1 VRNDRLTWPHQRLLT
16 APVCFPCHSFLHV
29 STFYTHYEQKNT
41 KLTTSTMSTSENGSA
56 NGSAH
61 LSDYE
66 PQAWEPPRRNVLN
79 DAANLINRGGLG
91 HAAHN
96 PAPQPPAQ
104 PNDILAALDRYDKQ
118 FLPHQSKSL
127 SGIALRSFLL
137 GTVLALSLTLA
148 LLLLHAH
155 NPLWR
160 APFFLTTLSIF
171 HFLEFWTT
179 AYANSASATISSFLL
194 SSNGSAYNIA
204 HSASFLETLLSHM
217 FLPSIL
223 PPLPRKL
230 LLFVGLALIAI
241 GQATRALAMLTA
253 GTNFS
258 HVVRHTKASSHQ
270 LVTTGVYSILRHP
283 SYFGF
288 FWWGIGTQLMC
299 GNTICLLGYA
309 VVLWRFF
316 DRRIKG
322 EEELLVRFFGNE
334 YVVYRRRT
342 RVGIPGIK

>member
-1 VRNDRLTWPHQRLLT
+1 
-16 APVCFPCHSFLHV
+16 
-29 STFYTHYEQKNT
+29 
-41 KLTTSTMSTSENGSA
+41 MSTSENGSA

-66 PQAWEPPRRNVLN
+66 PQAWEPPRRNVFN

-91 HAAHN
+91 HAAQN
-96 PAPQPPAQ
+96 PTPQPPPQ

-118 FLPHQSKSL
+118 FLPHQTKSL

-137 GTVLALSLTLA
+137 GIILSLSLSLTL
-148 LLLLHAH
+148 LLLYQG
-155 NPLWR
+155 NPIWR
-160 APFFLTTLSIF
+160 APFFLTTLSTF

-204 HSASFLETLLSHM
+204 HSASLLETVLSHI
-217 FLPSIL
+217 FFPSIL
-223 PPLPRKL
+223 LPLLHR
-230 LLFVGLALIAI
+230 LFLSLGLALIVI
-241 GQATRALAMLTA
+241 GQATRASAMLTA

-270 LVTTGVYSILRHP
+270 LVTTGIYSVLRHP

-288 FWWGIGTQLMC
+288 FWWGIGTQLVC
-299 GNTICLLGYA
+299 GNAICLVGYA

-322 EEELLVRFFGNE
+322 EEELLVRFFGNQ
-334 YVVYRRRT
+334 YVAYT
-342 RVGIPGIK
+342 RKTWVGIPGIR